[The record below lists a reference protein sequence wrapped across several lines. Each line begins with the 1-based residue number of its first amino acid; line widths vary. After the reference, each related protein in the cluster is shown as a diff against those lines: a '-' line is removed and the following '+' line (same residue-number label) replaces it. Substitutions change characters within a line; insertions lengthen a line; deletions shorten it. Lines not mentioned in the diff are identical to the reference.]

1 MKSVEWMDIIYPA
14 NASLMAGYLVAK
26 IAYRLIVRRA
36 LGVVSPRMVRIIQW
50 IIVLDSVL
58 VFLEL
63 LVVLMLSFLT
73 GADPLLDIESYR
85 DYVVIVRGAM
95 AIVLIGCVSL
105 HVIAI
110 HEFIRQRGRQ

>member
-1 MKSVEWMDIIYPA
+1 MKSLEWMDIIYPA

-26 IAYRLIVRRA
+26 IAYRLIVRRS
-36 LGVVSPRMVRIIQW
+36 LGVISPRMVHIIQW
-50 IIVLDSVL
+50 IIVLDSVW

-73 GADPLLDIESYR
+73 GKDPSLDIESYR

-95 AIVLIGCVSL
+95 AIVLVGCVFM

-110 HEFIRQRGRQ
+110 YEFIRQRGRQ

>member
-1 MKSVEWMDIIYPA
+1 MKSLEWMDIIYPA

-26 IAYRLIVRRA
+26 IAYRLIVRRS
-36 LGVVSPRMVRIIQW
+36 LGVISPRMVQIIQW
-50 IIVLDSVL
+50 IIVLDSTW

-73 GADPLLDIESYR
+73 GKDASL
-85 DYVVIVRGAM
+85 VIVRGAM
-95 AIVLIGCVSL
+95 AIVLVGCVFL

-110 HEFIRQRGRQ
+110 YEFIRQRGRQ